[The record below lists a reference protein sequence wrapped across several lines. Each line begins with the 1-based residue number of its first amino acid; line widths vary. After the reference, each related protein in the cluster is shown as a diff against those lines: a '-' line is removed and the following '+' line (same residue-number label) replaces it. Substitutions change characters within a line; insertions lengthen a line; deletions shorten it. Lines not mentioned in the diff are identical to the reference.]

1 LRSRSRPHGVAGS
14 VLAAELEAAE
24 ARCVAAEQRL
34 TAPRRR
40 VLEQLLQAGQPVKAY
55 DLISTY
61 AVDGPPAKP
70 PTVYRALDFL
80 EKQGFAHRI
89 ESLNAYVACRKE
101 ADGHAAA
108 FLICDCCGA
117 TREIEPKASA
127 EIIAAGE
134 AGYAWRHH
142 RPDGGDDRGLRPV
155 RGSPWPET
163 QSSRE
168 AGRAIGR
175 LHAGRQG
182 GRREDR

>member
-1 LRSRSRPHGVAGS
+1 MAHHAACDHDHDHHGVAGS
-14 VLAAELEAAE
+14 ALAAELEAAE

-40 VLEQLLQAGQPVKAY
+40 VLELLLQAGQPVKAY

-117 TREIEPKASA
+117 TREIEPRASA
-127 EIIAAGE
+127 EIIAAGAA
-134 AGYAWRHH
+134 AGYALTGVTIEAH
-142 RPDGGDDRGLRPV
+142 GLCGACR
-155 RGSPWPET
+155 S
-163 QSSRE
+163 
-168 AGRAIGR
+168 
-175 LHAGRQG
+175 
-182 GRREDR
+182 